1 MPGTRLVPRRAEGR
15 TRVPGLTNKVVL
27 MAIPSA
33 AYPAPFNITRA
44 SHAVLTV
51 KDMGASRAFYV
62 DALGFAVS
70 DEDANTLYL
79 RGIEEACHHSLVL
92 KRAKDSP

>member
-1 MPGTRLVPRRAEGR
+1 
-15 TRVPGLTNKVVL
+15 
-27 MAIPSA
+27 MAIPRA

-51 KDMGASRAFYV
+51 KDLGASRAFYV

-70 DEDANTLYL
+70 EEDANTLYL

-92 KRAKDSP
+92 KRTTDAPVCERVGLRVYTED